1 MPNEATA
8 YFYRK
13 ALSNMPIF
21 ATWEQP
27 EGAGGSIRCV
37 EDFRL
42 AMLPFTKGVYVNTP
56 DLSIKNWPDAY
67 FSCNFDRLME
77 VKAEY
82 FAKNV
87 FNFAKNVFNF
97 AKNVFNFAQSIPLF

>member
-1 MPNEATA
+1 M
-8 YFYRK
+8 
-13 ALSNMPIF
+13 SIF

-27 EGAGGSIRCV
+27 EGAGGSIRWV

-87 FNFAKNVFNF
+87 FNFP
-97 AKNVFNFAQSIPLF
+97 QSIPLF

>member
-1 MPNEATA
+1 
-8 YFYRK
+8 
-13 ALSNMPIF
+13 MPIF

-27 EGAGGSIRCV
+27 EGSGGSIRWV

-77 VKAEY
+77 VKEY

-87 FNFAKNVFNF
+87 FNFP
-97 AKNVFNFAQSIPLF
+97 QSIPLFNCLNIFKLLNKHSFYIVYLAV

>member
-1 MPNEATA
+1 
-8 YFYRK
+8 
-13 ALSNMPIF
+13 MPIF

-27 EGAGGSIRCV
+27 EGSGGSIRWV

-67 FSCNFDRLME
+67 FSCNFDRLMK
-77 VKAEY
+77 VKAKY
-82 FAKNV
+82 DPKNV
-87 FNFAKNVFNF
+87 FNFP
-97 AKNVFNFAQSIPLF
+97 QSIPLFLNYILHLIYLNAKHPF